1 MREIDRRSKVDRRKF
16 LKTAAAVPPATAV
29 AVASGLPI
37 SSAWAEEAKAL
48 KPETMKTL
56 ARVARDIYPHDHLGD
71 HFYIAAVMPWD
82 GKAASDPK
90 TKALIEDG
98 VARLNDDA
106 LAQYKSRYA
115 DVAWEEQRVALLR
128 GIEHTEFFGTLRGDL
143 IVSLYNNH
151 DVWPKFGYEGS
162 SAEHGGYIN
171 RGFNDI
177 NWLSNG

>member
-1 MREIDRRSKVDRRKF
+1 MREVDRRSKIDRRKF
-16 LKTAAAVPPATAV
+16 LKTAAAVPPAAAV
-29 AVASGLPI
+29 AATTGLSI
-37 SSAWAEEAKAL
+37 GDAWADNAKAL

-56 ARVARDIYPHDHLGD
+56 ARVARDIFPHDHLGD
-71 HFYIAAVMPWD
+71 QYYIAAVVPWD

-90 TKALIEDG
+90 LKAMIEEG
-98 VARLNDDA
+98 VARLDEDA
-106 LAQYKSRYA
+106 RARHKSPYA
-115 DVAWEEQRVALLR
+115 AVAWEEERVDLLR
-128 GIEHTEFFGTLRGDL
+128 GIEHTEFFGKMRGDL

-171 RGFNDI
+171 RGFDDI